1 MAEQKPFLDKDGVL
15 YVKQKIKTANDK
27 KVDKVEG
34 MGLSHNDLTDDLLE
48 KINNA
53 GDSSFSGSFDDL
65 SNKPTT
71 VAGYGITDA
80 KIEGKKVTL
89 GANSVTVPSSTS
101 ELTND
106 AGFQTASQVSS
117 AISSATQN
125 LATNDSVSSAIS
137 TATTNMATKT
147 YVTQQLANINKKTV
161 VTSTTQM
168 TDANTIYLMAN
179 EGSGNNMYDEY
190 IVVDGTPEKVGT
202 TEVDLTNYVQEDDLV
217 PITNEEIDEIF
228 ADL

>member
-1 MAEQKPFLDKDGVL
+1 M
-15 YVKQKIKTANDK
+15 
-27 KVDKVEG
+27 
-34 MGLSHNDLTDDLLE
+34 
-48 KINNA
+48 
-53 GDSSFSGSFDDL
+53 
-65 SNKPTT
+65 
-71 VAGYGITDA
+71 
-80 KIEGKKVTL
+80 
-89 GANSVTVPSSTS
+89 TVPSSTS

-179 EGSGNNMYDEY
+179 EGSGNNIYDEY